1 MLKGEEVNYAGRVF
15 SAHKVKLEY
24 KAPRPDMPLLMAAR
38 GKQALALAGK
48 IADGLMISNMC
59 PAEFTQAAVL
69 AVRASAR
76 QAQRPAPAGGVQYIP
91 CAVRLPPAQGHRPP
105 QATDG
110 GKLSYLWA
118 PGPRGAFAQAGVPEA
133 AA

>member
-1 MLKGEEVNYAGRVF
+1 SAKGVQPNYAGRVF
-15 SAHKVKLEY
+15 SAHKVKIEY
-24 KAPRPDMPLLMAAR
+24 EAPRPDMPLLMAAR

-76 QAQRPAPAGGVQYIP
+76 QAQRPAPAEGVQYIP
-91 CAVRLPPAQGHRPP
+91 CAVPLHPPHAPRPP
-105 QATDG
+105 QA
-110 GKLSYLWA
+110 A
-118 PGPRGAFAQAGVPEA
+118 
-133 AA
+133 